1 MATYPKPIM
10 RMSELKAM
18 GFSEE
23 YLMRVYYSHNQK
35 VAWKASNKPN
45 SVILFDTEELEKLR
59 RRHCEMQ

>member
-1 MATYPKPIM
+1 
-10 RMSELKAM
+10 M

-59 RRHCEMQ
+59 RRHCEMH